1 MSSLT
6 SSDKASPPQSR
17 QKPGSA
23 CEECRRR
30 KLRCDRQQPRCRF
43 CSESSVV
50 CTFTSSRPPRGP
62 KKGHLKVLQARIAA
76 LEGRLNQQQNDERF
90 VDLADET
97 VANGIEI
104 EDETHIPVSIHS
116 DDAETPP
123 QDPLPGMKTVDAS
136 VSLPET
142 CISDIMQADL
152 DQLYFDRVHSFAPFL
167 HQRRYYSWNR
177 QPAKTEFRTCL
188 QFAMWTLAAS
198 VSAQFQNIGDPLYR
212 DTRQKLEALEL
223 KDTSIESIDIEQVQ
237 AWILLAIYEF
247 MRTDYRRGWMSAG
260 RAFRLIQLMRLH
272 EIDAPNCI
280 PMQIDWIEIE
290 ERRRTFWMAYSLD
303 RFISIRN
310 EWPLT
315 LSDSVIM
322 IRLPAPE
329 VEFQSGQPILMGFL
343 SEAITANDQSAM
355 SPFTECTILATIS
368 GRALS
373 HRHQSLVEN
382 IYVDASQDFWERH
395 QWINATLTDRMQI
408 MSHKYPPAL
417 QHVDSML
424 LFTSMMAQAAVLYLY
439 KIMMRVTP
447 ATEENQAV
455 MMEYQTRS
463 LIAAQEI
470 ANLSKILPQLS
481 RFKVHPFTPIPLSLC
496 AEFFTS
502 YRDLDDSVY
511 VQLHDILEA
520 LRSLRRFNNLAQCIL
535 HLFEL
540 ESVEGL

>member
-1 MSSLT
+1 
-6 SSDKASPPQSR
+6 
-17 QKPGSA
+17 
-23 CEECRRR
+23 
-30 KLRCDRQQPRCRF
+30 
-43 CSESSVV
+43 
-50 CTFTSSRPPRGP
+50 
-62 KKGHLKVLQARIAA
+62 
-76 LEGRLNQQQNDERF
+76 
-90 VDLADET
+90 
-97 VANGIEI
+97 
-104 EDETHIPVSIHS
+104 
-116 DDAETPP
+116 
-123 QDPLPGMKTVDAS
+123 
-136 VSLPET
+136 
-142 CISDIMQADL
+142 
-152 DQLYFDRVHSFAPFL
+152 
-167 HQRRYYSWNR
+167 
-177 QPAKTEFRTCL
+177 
-188 QFAMWTLAAS
+188 
-198 VSAQFQNIGDPLYR
+198 
-212 DTRQKLEALEL
+212 
-223 KDTSIESIDIEQVQ
+223 
-237 AWILLAIYEF
+237 
-247 MRTDYRRGWMSAG
+247 
-260 RAFRLIQLMRLH
+260 
-272 EIDAPNCI
+272 
-280 PMQIDWIEIE
+280 
-290 ERRRTFWMAYSLD
+290 
-303 RFISIRN
+303 
-310 EWPLT
+310 
-315 LSDSVIM
+315 M

-481 RFKVHPFTPIPLSLC
+481 RFKAGPLTMLLCMILYLQTKKVHPFTPIPLSLC